1 MTYRFYKRFPAA
13 FVFVFIPVL
22 LLNQYGDK
30 IDWLTK
36 RPLLAFAI
44 GCALPILSLSL
55 LYFGIYAR
63 LCKIRAEQKF
73 EGPVLW
79 IVLGSVFTL
88 FSFGPPISMYFLFPD
103 VSVLPL
109 SAAKLQYLRETS
121 VDIRQKPQ
129 ERVAAAKLYY
139 WETRERIEY
148 MDGRGKKS
156 LYSPDDKDERHLR
169 RVSAIEQYRVARK
182 MHVIGLISLAAISC
196 AGFLIFIAFK
206 KPQKRACLD
215 KGEEVSS

>member
-1 MTYRFYKRFPAA
+1 MTYKFYKRFPAA
-13 FVFVFIPVL
+13 LLFVFIPVL

-44 GCALPILSLSL
+44 GCALPILSLGF

-63 LCKIRAEQKF
+63 LCKIRAEQKL

-88 FSFGPPISMYFLFPD
+88 FSFGPSISIYFLFPD
-103 VSVLPL
+103 VSVATLNAPT
-109 SAAKLQYLRETS
+109 LQYLRETS

-129 ERVAAAKLYY
+129 ERVTAAKLYY
-139 WETRERIEY
+139 WRTRERIEY
-148 MDGRGKKS
+148 LDESGKNR
-156 LYSPDDKDERHLR
+156 LYSPDEKDERHLR
-169 RVSAIEQYRVARK
+169 RVRAIEQYRVARK
-182 MHVIGLISLAAISC
+182 IHVIGLISLAAISC
-196 AGFLIFIAFK
+196 VGFLTFVAFK
-206 KPQKRACLD
+206 KPQRRACLN
-215 KGEEVSS
+215 KE

>member
-1 MTYRFYKRFPAA
+1 MTYKFYRRFPAA
-13 FVFVFIPVL
+13 LLFVFIPVL

-36 RPLLAFAI
+36 RPLLALAI
-44 GCALPILSLSL
+44 GCALPILSLSF

-88 FSFGPPISMYFLFPD
+88 LAFGPPISMYFLSPD
-103 VSVLPL
+103 VSVPPF
-109 SAAKLQYLRETS
+109 SAAKLQDLREIS

-148 MDGRGKKS
+148 LDGSGKKR
-156 LYSPDDKDERHLR
+156 LYSPEEEDERHLR
-169 RVSAIEQYRVARK
+169 RVNAIEQFRVTRK
-182 MHVIGLISLAAISC
+182 IHVMGLISLAAISC
-196 AGFLIFIAFK
+196 VGFLIFVAFK
-206 KPQKRACLD
+206 KPQKRAELRN
-215 KGEEVSS
+215 GGRL